1 MNNISRRSLIKG
13 LASAGL
19 AASFGTL
26 GAGLLSACS
35 SKQPTDGKLPVR
47 VMSSQGIVG
56 VTMQSLMNRK
66 GYFGELGLSPDVLS
80 VESGSNIIGPLLQQD
95 ADICIFAGFSQL
107 IAAIEKGAD
116 LKIVAGASIK
126 GQQALF
132 SKDPAVR
139 HVKDLEGRAVGVG
152 AIGSQLHQVA
162 TALFKKKG
170 VDLSK
175 IQFVNI
181 GNSSAVFR
189 AVVAGIV
196 AAGDGEADVLGII
209 DKLGVHMVE
218 DGDYAVQ
225 LPEYTWQASFTS
237 TATIREKRETL
248 VRTLA
253 AYCKAY
259 RYAQTPASKDD
270 FVNAQLDALHPSNR
284 DEGITKAVAQWNYLQ
299 SRKPYAEDLVL
310 SEERLEYMQ
319 KLNIELGIQK
329 KMLPYDKVIDA
340 SLAKEAV
347 ARLG

>member
-1 MNNISRRSLIKG
+1 MSRRISRRSAVKALGGTG
-13 LASAGL
+13 LCAG
-19 AASFGTL
+19 SGTL
-26 GAGLLSACS
+26 GALLSTACS
-35 SKQPTDGKLPVR
+35 KKHGEGMPVR

-56 VTMQSLMNRK
+56 VTIQSLMSRK
-66 GYFGELGLSPDVLS
+66 GYFREQGLDAEVLS
-80 VESGSNIIGPLLQQD
+80 VESGTNIIGPLLQQD

-116 LKIVAGASIK
+116 LRIVAGASVR

-132 SKDPAVR
+132 SKDPAIQT
-139 HVKDLEGRAVGVG
+139 VKDLEGHAVGVG
-152 AIGSQLHQVA
+152 AIGAQLHQVA

-170 VDLSK
+170 VDLNK

-189 AVVAGIV
+189 AVVAGTV
-196 AAGDGEADVLGII
+196 AAGDGEADVLGIL
-209 DKLGVHMVE
+209 DRLGVHMLK
-218 DGDYAVQ
+218 DGDYADE

-237 TATIREKRETL
+237 SATIRTQREAL

-259 RYAQTPASKDD
+259 RYVQSPASQND
-270 FVNAQLDALHPSNR
+270 FVNSQLDALHPNNR
-284 DEGITKAVAQWNYLQ
+284 EEAIGKATSQWNYLQ
-299 SRKPYAEDLVL
+299 TRKPYAEDLVL

-319 KLNIELGIQK
+319 KLNIDLGVQK